1 MSVLI
6 DKFEN
11 PESFKI
17 DLTYSLSINASP
29 PVAGPKS
36 LSVLPVC
43 FRAVRRKRSVNY
55 HSLGGAQQVK
65 VRKAPSLRPPC
76 IFENA
81 WIGSPKNI
89 TPILDIAPSKVFG
102 LNS

>member
-11 PESFKI
+11 PESFNM

-43 FRAVRRKRSVNY
+43 FRAVGEESVNSP
-55 HSLGGAQQVK
+55 SLGGAQQVK
-65 VRKAPSLRPPC
+65 VGRLLR
-76 IFENA
+76 
-81 WIGSPKNI
+81 
-89 TPILDIAPSKVFG
+89 
-102 LNS
+102 